1 MVETFRNAFQE
12 LIDASVAT
20 DPHHFPPTLG
30 RVHTH
35 AAHVP
40 AGERELALEALAD
53 LLNTGHLAPG
63 ITADLC
69 VLAGA
74 LVELGTDPGPTAP
87 TTLHLLHT
95 VGQGALAFTRAWT
108 HTQPDP
114 PPTPEHVTAHT
125 ETRITPHLGPDTA
138 PAATLSWWAIERHAL
153 AAHTMLGEPTT
164 RAHLRRNPTLH
175 AQLMALTN
183 QLSPH
188 LDLFEDLRALLRM
201 SEATSALV
209 LHRTTGRA
217 FRVLYDGIG
226 DNFQLHTL
234 LADALIGPRGQHLQG
249 QEPDP
254 RWVSAFRDGPT
265 DPAAQTVRGWW
276 NLIAHDGTWVWNEG
290 VPAEIPTVEGERV
303 LVLDPQP
310 YPRSWNA
317 RRRHRHVFGWLVVDG
332 ELAPAEAQ
340 QWWKHIA
347 PAQEALP
354 PSHQQSQDSDLPP
367 LPEPVTAAD
376 LHPGPESTDGPTNAA
391 ERESEPEPQ
400 TQEHPRT
407 DQDPVP
413 EEPEGDEQPQRP
425 PEPTQDPPEPA
436 HEPQSGSDPEP
447 GQGRRRAH
455 PGLGLP
461 PLPPEVSR
469 STSWAPTWRS

>member
-20 DPHHFPPTLG
+20 DPHHFPPALH

-35 AAHVP
+35 APHVP
-40 AGERELALEALAD
+40 ATERELALEALAD
-53 LLNTGHLAPG
+53 LLATGHLSPG

-74 LVELGTDPGPTAP
+74 LVETGTDPGPTAP

-95 VGQGALAFTRAWT
+95 VGQGALTFTHTWT
-108 HTQPDP
+108 RTQPDP
-114 PPTPEHVTAHT
+114 PPAPEHVTSHT
-125 ETRITPHLGPDTA
+125 EKRLTPHLDPTTA
-138 PAATLSWWAIERHAL
+138 PAATLAWWTIERHAL
-153 AAHTMLGEPTT
+153 AAHTMLGEPTV
-164 RAHLRRNPTLH
+164 RAHLRRHPTLH

-188 LDLFEDLRALLRM
+188 LGIFEDLRALLRM

-234 LADALIGPRGQHLQG
+234 LADALIGPPGQNLQG
-249 QEPDP
+249 RAPDP

-290 VPAEIPTVEGERV
+290 VPAEIPTVEGERI

-310 YPRSWNA
+310 YPRSWMA
-317 RRRHRHVFGWLVVDG
+317 RRRHRHVFGWLVVEG
-332 ELAPAEAQ
+332 ELTPAEAQ
-340 QWWKHIA
+340 LWWQHIA
-347 PAQEALP
+347 PAQEALAHT
-354 PSHQQSQDSDLPP
+354 HQEHPDTDLPP

-376 LHPGPESTDGPTNAA
+376 LHQSTRRDQPGGPTPPAQETAGPAPETEPQPQENPEPDQDQVPHGSQDAQQPP
-391 ERESEPEPQ
+391 EHPDPTPTPPEPEP
-400 TQEHPRT
+400 
-407 DQDPVP
+407 DP
-413 EEPEGDEQPQRP
+413 QNSPQY
-425 PEPTQDPPEPA
+425 
-436 HEPQSGSDPEP
+436 EP

-469 STSWAPTWRS
+469 NGS